1 MAFPRAALT
10 RTHPIRSSLVPRIRC
25 NPTIRPLRRAYAVE
39 GTQTAADG
47 ASSKTTEDAEPKILN
62 AKPPASGEEEGN
74 VKLHNERVANRSE
87 KPAGT
92 KGKDGEQEKAGEKVE
107 KGYWGGESIL
117 FRERWMEAIVA
128 DL

>member
-1 MAFPRAALT
+1 MAFSRAALV
-10 RTHPIRSSLVPRIRC
+10 RTHPTKSLLLPHIRL
-25 NPTIRPLRRAYAVE
+25 NPVTLALRRTYAVE

-47 ASSKTTEDAEPKILN
+47 ASSKTPENAEPKILD

-92 KGKDGEQEKAGEKVE
+92 KGKDGNQEKAGEKVE
-107 KGYWGGESIL
+107 KGFWGGE
-117 FRERWMEAIVA
+117 
-128 DL
+128 